1 MTDAPQFTTITY
13 ETRDH
18 IAEIGLNRPEVL
30 NAINSTMLTEL
41 NLALDLAE
49 ADPEVNVIL
58 LSGHGRAFSAGFD
71 LKESAARGTVTLA
84 QWRQFLQVDFDLI
97 MRFWDCPKPTVAAVQ
112 GHCLGG
118 GFEMAMACDLTV
130 ASETALLGEP
140 EVKFG
145 SGVVALLLPWLTGP
159 KMAKE
164 IVLTGQDKLTSQRA
178 YEIGLLNR
186 VVPQA
191 ELIQTARTL
200 AGAMSGAAG
209 ASVRMSKQA
218 INRSYEMMGM
228 RNALRQALELDIYIE
243 ANGGPER
250 EAFNR
255 IRREEGLKAAIAW
268 RERRPGQTG

>member
-1 MTDAPQFTTITY
+1 MIDAPAFTAITY
-13 ETRDH
+13 ETCNR
-18 IAEIGLNRPEVL
+18 IAEISLNRPEVL
-30 NAINSTMLTEL
+30 NAINGTMLTEL
-41 NLALDLAE
+41 DRALDLAE

-71 LKESAARGTVTLA
+71 LKESAARGEVTLA

-97 MRFWDCPKPTVAAVQ
+97 MRFWDCPKPTVASVH

-118 GFEMAMACDLTV
+118 GFELAMACDLTV
-130 ASETALLGEP
+130 ASDTAMLGEP

-164 IVLTGQDKLTSQRA
+164 IVLTGLDKLTSQRA

-186 VVPQA
+186 VVPHA
-191 ELIQTARTL
+191 ELEEAALSL
-200 AGAMSGAAG
+200 ASAISSAAG

-218 INRSYEMMGM
+218 INRSYEVMGM
-228 RNALRQALELDIYIE
+228 RAALRQALELDIYIE

-268 RERRPGQTG
+268 REKRSARTV

>member
-41 NLALDLAE
+41 NLALDVAE

-268 RERRPGQTG
+268 RERRSGQTG

>member
-191 ELIQTARTL
+191 ELIQTAGTL

-268 RERRPGQTG
+268 RERRSGQTG

>member
-1 MTDAPQFTTITY
+1 MTDATKFDAITY
-13 ETRDH
+13 EVRDH
-18 IAEIGLNRPEVL
+18 IAEISLNRPEVL
-30 NAINSTMLTEL
+30 NAINSTMLAEL

-49 ADPEVNVIL
+49 ANPEVNVIL
-58 LSGHGRAFSAGFD
+58 LSGRGRAFSAGFD
-71 LKESAARGTVTLA
+71 LKESAARGDVTLA

-97 MRFWDCPKPTVAAVQ
+97 MRFWDCPKPTIASVH

-118 GFEMAMACDLTV
+118 GFELAMACDLTV
-130 ASETALLGEP
+130 ASDTAMLGEP

-164 IVLTGQDKLTSQRA
+164 IVLTGLDKLTSQRA

-186 VVPQA
+186 VVAQA
-191 ELIQTARTL
+191 ELEDTARNL
-200 AGAMSGAAG
+200 AGAMSSAAG

-218 INRSYEMMGM
+218 INRSYEVMGM
-228 RNALRQALELDIYIE
+228 RTALRQALELDIYIE

-268 RERRPGQTG
+268 RERRSAQTV

>member
-268 RERRPGQTG
+268 RERRSGQTG